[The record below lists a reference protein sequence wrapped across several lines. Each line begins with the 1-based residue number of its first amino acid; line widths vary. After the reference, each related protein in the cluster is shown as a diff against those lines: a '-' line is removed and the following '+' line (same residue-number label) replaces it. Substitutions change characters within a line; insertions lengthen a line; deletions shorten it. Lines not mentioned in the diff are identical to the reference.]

1 MKPTKS
7 EFAFK
12 ALNVQAKNTNCP
24 APVAAS
30 VRKSASKW
38 VQLRFNK
45 SIMKATQFKAGSI
58 LTPFFDEKNRALLLL
73 SDQRPTPAN
82 ARKCYGKEGS
92 TMVEFPR
99 QLVLVEWFQVGPI
112 RPLELIEASHG
123 RLVVVVP
130 K

>member
-1 MKPTKS
+1 MKN

-12 ALNVQAKNTNCP
+12 ALNVKAKVNICP

-30 VRKSASKW
+30 VRKSAPKW
-38 VQLRFNK
+38 VQLRFDK
-45 SIMKATQFKAGSI
+45 SVIKITQFKAGSV
-58 LTPFFDEKNRALLLL
+58 LTPFFDEANRALLLL
-73 SDQRPTPAN
+73 SDQRPIPAN

-99 QLVLVEWFQVGPI
+99 QLVLEDWFPVGPM
-112 RPLELIEASHG
+112 RPLELVEASHG

>member
-1 MKPTKS
+1 MKQKS
-7 EFAFK
+7 KFAFK
-12 ALNVQAKNTNCP
+12 ALNVKTKNMVCP

-30 VRKSASKW
+30 VRKSTPKW

-45 SIMKATQFKAGSI
+45 SVVKTTQFKAGSI
-58 LTPFFDEKNRALLLL
+58 LTPFFDEENRALLLL
-73 SDQRPTPAN
+73 SDQRPTPAS

-99 QLVLVEWFQVGPI
+99 QLILEDWFPVGPM
-112 RPLELIEASHG
+112 RPLELVEASHG